1 MRRTV
6 SRVSEPT
13 TTNLGTPVRLFSYVK
28 ISIAPILW
36 GGSLVAGR
44 FIANDLPAITIT
56 WIRFSIVAVLLL
68 PALRII
74 EGRLHKPSV
83 RGSLLLFALTTT
95 GILLFNVFLFSGLQ
109 SVTATRSSVI
119 IAFAPSAVAL
129 ILFLVFHEP
138 LRTTGSV
145 GIALAFVGA
154 AITITEGDPA
164 RAFSGGIG
172 VGDLFLLGCVLSW
185 AIYTIIARY
194 AMREMTALTVLTYSS
209 LLGALLLTPVVFVAN
224 GTAAIASLSPAS
236 WGALLYLSVG
246 AAGIAYLFYYQAIR
260 DIGANEAA
268 VFLNLEPVSAIV
280 LGVLLLGESLTTPV
294 LLGGILVI
302 TGLYLV
308 NRRG

>member
-1 MRRTV
+1 MAINRT
-6 SRVSEPT
+6 SH
-13 TTNLGTPVRLFSYVK
+13 LSYVK
-28 ISIAPILW
+28 ITLAPILW

-44 FIANDLPAITIT
+44 YIANDVPAITIT
-56 WIRFSIVAVLLL
+56 WIRFSIVAALLL
-68 PALRII
+68 PALRVF
-74 EGRLHKPSV
+74 EGRLHRPSV
-83 RGSLLLFALTTT
+83 RGLMLLAALTTT

-109 SVTATRSSVI
+109 TVTATRSSVI

-129 ILFLVFHEP
+129 ILFLMFREP
-138 LRTTGSV
+138 LRTAGSV
-145 GIALAFVGA
+145 GIVLAFVGA
-154 AITITEGDPA
+154 TITITEGDPA

-172 VGDLFLLGCVLSW
+172 FGDLFLLGCVVSW
-185 AIYTIIARY
+185 AAYTIIARY

-209 LLGALLLTPVVFVAN
+209 VLGALLLTPIVLVGGGAAAL
-224 GTAAIASLSPAS
+224 TALSPRT

-280 LGVLLLGESLTTPV
+280 LGVLLLGESLTLPV
-294 LLGGILVI
+294 LFGGILVI
-302 TGLYLV
+302 AGLYLV